1 MRRYLKWF
9 IQRILIPVS
18 WFASSVY
25 ITRLAVN
32 NVHIEFALGALVLVI
47 YAVVVDFP
55 GNNSKT
61 ADNKSYERY
70 TDNRI

>member
-1 MRRYLKWF
+1 MKEYIKWT
-9 IQRILIPVS
+9 ITRIVIPVS

-47 YAVVVDFP
+47 YAVVIDFP
-55 GNNSKT
+55 R
-61 ADNKSYERY
+61 NKK
-70 TDNRI
+70 

>member
-1 MRRYLKWF
+1 MKEY
-9 IQRILIPVS
+9 IQWTITRIVIPVS

-47 YAVVVDFP
+47 YAVVIDFP
-55 GNNSKT
+55 R
-61 ADNKSYERY
+61 NKK
-70 TDNRI
+70 

>member
-1 MRRYLKWF
+1 MREYLKWF
-9 IQRILIPVS
+9 IQRVFIPVS

-47 YAVVVDFP
+47 YALVVDFP
-55 GNNSKT
+55 KSKT
-61 ADNKSYERY
+61 KNKKVEK
-70 TDNRI
+70 

>member
-1 MRRYLKWF
+1 MKEYVKWA
-9 IQRILIPVS
+9 ITRILMPVS

-32 NVHIEFALGALVLVI
+32 NVHIEFALGSLVLVI

-55 GNNSKT
+55 KSKI
-61 ADNKSYERY
+61 NHKKVEK
-70 TDNRI
+70 

>member
-1 MRRYLKWF
+1 MKKY
-9 IQRILIPVS
+9 IQWAITRIVIPVS

-55 GNNSKT
+55 RK
-61 ADNKSYERY
+61 KK
-70 TDNRI
+70 

>member
-1 MRRYLKWF
+1 MKKY
-9 IQRILIPVS
+9 IQWAITRIVIPVS

-55 GNNSKT
+55 RKKVT
-61 ADNKSYERY
+61 
-70 TDNRI
+70 

>member
-1 MRRYLKWF
+1 MKKY
-9 IQRILIPVS
+9 IQWSIKRIVIPVS

-47 YAVVVDFP
+47 YAIVIDFP
-55 GNNSKT
+55 KKKKT
-61 ADNKSYERY
+61 
-70 TDNRI
+70 THNRVGG

>member
-1 MRRYLKWF
+1 MKEYVKWA
-9 IQRILIPVS
+9 ITRILVPVS

-32 NVHIEFALGALVLVI
+32 NAHIEFALGCLVLVI

-55 GNNSKT
+55 RK
-61 ADNKSYERY
+61 KS
-70 TDNRI
+70 NP

>member
-1 MRRYLKWF
+1 MNEYLKWA
-9 IQRILIPVS
+9 ITRILVPVS

-47 YAVVVDFP
+47 YAVVIDFP
-55 GNNSKT
+55 RTKT
-61 ADNKSYERY
+61 NP
-70 TDNRI
+70 

>member
-1 MRRYLKWF
+1 MNAYIKWA
-9 IQRILIPVS
+9 IARIVIPVS

-32 NVHIEFALGALVLVI
+32 NVHIEFAFGALVLVI

-55 GNNSKT
+55 R
-61 ADNKSYERY
+61 NKN
-70 TDNRI
+70 TQQ

>member
-1 MRRYLKWF
+1 MKKY
-9 IQRILIPVS
+9 IQWAIKRIVIPVS

-55 GNNSKT
+55 RTKTNS
-61 ADNKSYERY
+61 
-70 TDNRI
+70 I

>member
-1 MRRYLKWF
+1 MNAYIKWA
-9 IQRILIPVS
+9 IARIVIPVS

-55 GNNSKT
+55 R
-61 ADNKSYERY
+61 NKN
-70 TDNRI
+70 TQQ

>member
-1 MRRYLKWF
+1 MKEYRKWA
-9 IQRILIPVS
+9 ITRILVPVS

-47 YAVVVDFP
+47 YAVVIDFP
-55 GNNSKT
+55 RTKT
-61 ADNKSYERY
+61 NPQ
-70 TDNRI
+70 